1 MSNAQMENRQPLL
14 EIRGLTKE
22 FRQGKDRV
30 KAVRQMDLDIYK
42 GEVFGLVGESGC
54 GKSTFGQMLVHLL
67 DPTSG
72 KITLAGEDITRPA
85 RRERKDLCKR
95 MQIVFQ
101 DPYSSI
107 DPNKTIGWLVEEPL
121 RIHGIGKTQKE
132 RDEKVGK
139 VLKAVGLDDSYRTRW
154 PNELSGGQR
163 QRVAIAIALI
173 LDPEFVVCDE
183 PVSALDVSVQAQVL
197 NLLLDLR
204 KEFGLTYLF
213 ISHDLNVVSYMSDR
227 IGVMY
232 LGSLVELGDS
242 EAISRM
248 PLHPYTE
255 ALFSASMDVDNDRE
269 RIILTGDLPSP
280 ANPPA
285 GCPFHTRCVACT
297 DRCRVERP
305 LLREFEGGR
314 FCACHRVEERT
325 GLKPVAAPEKLEEG
339 KTE

>member
-1 MSNAQMENRQPLL
+1 M
-14 EIRGLTKE
+14 
-22 FRQGKDRV
+22 
-30 KAVRQMDLDIYK
+30 
-42 GEVFGLVGESGC
+42 
-54 GKSTFGQMLVHLL
+54 
-67 DPTSG
+67 
-72 KITLAGEDITRPA
+72 
-85 RRERKDLCKR
+85 
-95 MQIVFQ
+95 
-101 DPYSSI
+101 
-107 DPNKTIGWLVEEPL
+107 
-121 RIHGIGKTQKE
+121 
-132 RDEKVGK
+132 
-139 VLKAVGLDDSYRTRW
+139 
-154 PNELSGGQR
+154 
-163 QRVAIAIALI
+163 
-173 LDPEFVVCDE
+173 
-183 PVSALDVSVQAQVL
+183 L

-297 DRCRVERP
+297 DRCKVERP

>member
-1 MSNAQMENRQPLL
+1 MSAQVKPDNKAPLL

-30 KAVRQMDLDIYK
+30 LAVNHIDLDIQK

-67 DPTSG
+67 DPSGG
-72 KITLAGEDITRPA
+72 KILLNGRDITRPA
-85 RRERKDLCKR
+85 RRERKDLCKQ

-107 DPNKTIGWLVEEPL
+107 DPNKTIGWLIEEPL
-121 RIHGIGKTQKE
+121 KIHGIGKTKQE
-132 RDEKVGK
+132 RDEKVSQ
-139 VLKAVGLDDSYRTRW
+139 VLKAVGLDESYRTRW

-173 LDPEFVVCDE
+173 LDPDFVVCDE

-204 KEFGLTYLF
+204 QQFGLTYLF
-213 ISHDLNVVSYMSDR
+213 ISHDLNVVSYVSDR

-232 LGSLVELGDS
+232 LGNLVELGDG
-242 EAISRM
+242 EAISQM

-255 ALFSASMDVDNDRE
+255 ALFSASMEVEGDRD
-269 RIILTGDLPSP
+269 RIILSGDLPSP
-280 ANPPA
+280 AHPPA
-285 GCPFHTRCVACT
+285 GCPFHTRCFACEE
-297 DRCRVERP
+297 RCKTEKP
-305 LLREFEGGR
+305 QLREFEGGR
-314 FCACHRVEERT
+314 FCACHLVEKRT
-325 GLKPVAAPEKLEEG
+325 GKKPVALNEALEG
-339 KTE
+339 NV